1 MTAPPPDDEKVP
13 PEKAVAPQEKTA
25 FRPGSFSES
34 FNDRATHE
42 ITQTRAGEPR
52 TPEIPP
58 AFLAGQVVAAR
69 YEIVRFIAQGG
80 MGEVYEARDRKLL
93 GTVALKTIRTDVAG
107 RAKAVDRFLREVH
120 IARRVTHPNVCRIF
134 DVDEHHWPASE
145 GSGETRPPVNFLT
158 MELLGGENLADRI
171 ERGRLDRTEALDIVS
186 QVAAGL
192 DAAHALGIVHR
203 DFKSA
208 NVMLVPSSG
217 SQARTRV
224 VITDFGLARGVEGD
238 NPLASISETGLV
250 VGTAA
255 YMAPEQVEGKPLT
268 AAADL
273 YALGVVMYEMVT
285 GERPFS
291 GGSAMS
297 VAVKRLQSAPPSP
310 RIHVADLDPAWESAI
325 LRCLERDPADR
336 FASAA
341 DLVKA
346 LGGFEVAAGSGSAT
360 LQRRR
365 SKRNRWLIAGVGAIL
380 GLAWGVFWTVSRWRP
395 PATVTPRVASP
406 ASPASAVAAPAGT
419 PRRSLAILGLGNATA
434 KPSVAW
440 LATALPE
447 MLSSELTA
455 GEGLRLVPPSDVVRA
470 RKELDLGADPLGL
483 STEALAR
490 LGRNLGAELL
500 GVGSYTLVGEGDSSL
515 LRVDL
520 RIMSAA
526 SGEILATSTSTGT
539 QGQLFDLVSRAGGS
553 LRQKLGLAD
562 VSPVQALQ
570 VEASLPSNPEGA
582 RLYAEGLSQLRAANA
597 VAAKDTLQQAIAA
610 DPKHPLPHSALAA
623 AWSALGYEGKAKEEA
638 KVAAASAAA
647 LPPSDRL
654 LMEAR
659 FHEAEKD
666 WTKATS
672 SYKDLWT
679 RFPDSLD
686 FGLLLADVQTSG
698 GRAKEALVT
707 LEALRKVPAGNDD
720 PRVDLAAAR
729 AEKALGNNQGSRA
742 AAAKA
747 AAQGAVRGM
756 RLLESRARL
765 HEAVALVDL
774 GDRASATAAAEA
786 ARGLAEAAG
795 DKDWTA
801 RSLEQLAGTLE
812 RGGDLDGALRLYGR
826 ALKIH
831 REVGNLLGV
840 ARVLA
845 CFGRLH
851 QKQGHPRES
860 DAAYEEALATFRK
873 VGAKH
878 EMAPMLNNL
887 GAKLQIE
894 GDLPGAQRRYQEA
907 LALFGEVGDKTGLAA
922 TLTNLGEILF
932 ARGELKQ
939 AQDMHQESLAT
950 NREIGDK
957 AGQGYDL
964 YRLGEVSSARGDLK
978 VAREK
983 YVAALALLQEAGDRL
998 TTGEVNLSVAHLD
1011 LAEGQAASAEGL
1023 ARNSEE
1029 VFRAEGATDREAVAE
1044 VLLADA
1050 LLAQK
1055 KTAEAREAAGQARAL
1070 AEKSKERR
1078 ARWGAARAAAR
1089 VRAATGSPVDQA
1101 AAVASLD
1108 SAAAEA
1114 AKAGYVGVN
1123 LELRLAAGQIEKAAG
1138 RAPSARARLRLVAKE
1153 AAAKGF
1159 SLIGRQASS

>member
-1 MTAPPPDDEKVP
+1 MTGPPPEDKKVP
-13 PEKAVAPQEKTA
+13 SEKAIDPEQETA
-25 FRPGSFSES
+25 LRPASFSES
-34 FNDRATHE
+34 FSERATHE
-42 ITQTRAGEPR
+42 ITQTRAEPR
-52 TPEIPP
+52 SGEVRA
-58 AFLAGQVVAAR
+58 AFLAGQVVATR

-80 MGEVYEARDRKLL
+80 MGEVYEARDRKLQ

-134 DVDEHHWPASE
+134 DVDEHHWPAPE
-145 GSGETRPPVNFLT
+145 GSGESPAPVNFLT
-158 MELLGGENLADRI
+158 MELLGGETLADRI
-171 ERGRLDRTEALDIVS
+171 ERGRLDPAEALDIVS
-186 QVAAGL
+186 QIAAGL

-217 SQARTRV
+217 ARARTRV

-238 NPLASISETGLV
+238 NPLASISETGVV

-273 YALGVVMYEMVT
+273 YALGIVMFEMVT
-285 GERPFS
+285 GERPFT

-297 VAVKRLQSAPPSP
+297 VAVKRLQQAPPSP
-310 RIHVADLDPAWESAI
+310 RIHVADLDPVWESAI

-341 DLVKA
+341 DLVNA

-360 LQRRR
+360 MQRRR
-365 SKRNRWLIAGVGAIL
+365 SKRNRWLIAGVGAAFALAL
-380 GLAWGVFWTVSRWRP
+380 GLFWALSRSRP
-395 PATVTPRVASP
+395 PTAVAPPLASSASP
-406 ASPASAVAAPAGT
+406 GAVPAVV
-419 PRRSLAILGLGNATA
+419 PRRSLAILGVTNATA
-434 KPSVAW
+434 KPAVAW

-447 MLSSELTA
+447 ILSSELTA
-455 GEGLRLVPPSDVVRA
+455 GEGLRLVAPGEVVRA
-470 RKELDLGADPLGL
+470 RRELGFADDPSRL
-483 STEALAR
+483 SNEALAR
-490 LGRNLGAELL
+490 FGRNLGAELL
-500 GVGSYTLVGEGDSSL
+500 GVGSYTLLGTGDSAL

-520 RIMSAA
+520 RIVRAA
-526 SGEILATSTSTGT
+526 SGEVLATSSSTGT
-539 QGQLFDLVSRAGGS
+539 EAQLFDLVSRAGGS

-570 VEASLPSNPEGA
+570 VEASLPANREAA
-582 RLYAEGLSQLRAANA
+582 RLYALGLSQLRAADA
-597 VAAKDTLQQAIAA
+597 VAAKDTLLQAIAV
-610 DPKHPLPHSALAA
+610 DGKHPMPHAALAA
-623 AWSALGYEGKAKEEA
+623 AWSALGYEAKAREEA
-638 KVAAASAAA
+638 KIAAASAAA
-647 LPPSDRL
+647 LPAADRL
-654 LMEAR
+654 LIEAR
-659 FHEAEKD
+659 FHEAEQD
-666 WTKATS
+666 WTKAAA
-672 SYKDLWT
+672 SYKELWAL
-679 RFPDSLD
+679 FPDRLD
-686 FGLLLADVQTSG
+686 VGLLLADVQTSG
-698 GRAKEALVT
+698 GRAKETLVT
-707 LEALRKVPAGNDD
+707 VEALRKIPAGKDD
-720 PRVDLAAAR
+720 PRVDLSEAR
-729 AEKALGNNQGSRA
+729 AQKTLGNNQGSRA

-747 AAQGAVRGM
+747 ATEGAARGM
-756 RLLESRARL
+756 RLLEARARL
-765 HEAVALVDL
+765 NEAVALVDL
-774 GDRASATAAAEA
+774 GDRPGALAAAEA

-801 RSLEQLAGTLE
+801 RSLEQLAGTSE
-812 RGGDLDGALRLYGR
+812 RGGDLDGAQRLYTR

-840 ARVLA
+840 ARVLE

-851 QKQGHPRES
+851 QKQGRPRES

-873 VGAKH
+873 VAAKH

-894 GDLPGAQRRYQEA
+894 GDLAGAQKRYQEA
-907 LALFGEVGDKTGLAA
+907 LALFGEVGDKSGLAV

-964 YRLGEVSSARGDLK
+964 YRLGEVFSARGDLK

-983 YVAALALLQEAGDRL
+983 YGEALALLQEAGDRL
-998 TTGEVNLSVAHLD
+998 TTAEANLGIARLD
-1011 LAEGQAASAEGL
+1011 LAEGKAASAETL
-1023 ARNSEE
+1023 ARTSEE
-1029 VFRAEGATDREAVAE
+1029 VFGAEGAIDRQAVAQ

-1050 LLAQK
+1050 LLAEK
-1055 KTAEAREAAGQARAL
+1055 KTADARAAAEQARAL

-1089 VRAATGSPVDQA
+1089 VRAATGSAADQT
-1101 AAVASLD
+1101 AAVLALD
-1108 SAAAEA
+1108 AAAAEA
-1114 AKAGYVGVN
+1114 AKAGYLGVS
-1123 LELRLAAGQIEKAAG
+1123 LELRLAAGQVEKAAG
-1138 RAPSARARLRLVAKE
+1138 RAASARTRLGLVAKE
-1153 AAAKGF
+1153 ATAKGF
-1159 SLIGRQASS
+1159 GLIAQQTGVRS